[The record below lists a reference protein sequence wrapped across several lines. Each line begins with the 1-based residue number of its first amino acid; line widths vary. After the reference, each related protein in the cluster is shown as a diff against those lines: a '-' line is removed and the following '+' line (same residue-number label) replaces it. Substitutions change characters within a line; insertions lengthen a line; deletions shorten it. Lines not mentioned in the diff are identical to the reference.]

1 MIFYL
6 VCLPKQKKSTEKKF
20 ICTLDIYLG
29 QCVKKLC
36 ISVLIVAENNER
48 KSYVNKHKDL

>member
-48 KSYVNKHKDL
+48 NSYVNKHKDL